1 VRPVAAA
8 LLVLLM
14 TACASATPVTPR
26 PTEVAAAAPGAPGPG
41 TGQEQA
47 PATTSAPSAPVAPVT
62 VVLDPGHNGGN
73 GAHPSQINRPIPTG
87 RGGTKPCNTT
97 GTATDGG
104 YPEHAFAWAV
114 TLEVREVLSRNGV
127 NVVLTRENDDGVG
140 PCANDRAGIANEAGA
155 AALVSIHADGAAPAS
170 RGFHVI
176 VSEPP
181 LNPSQGPPSVALADA
196 VIAALRSGGFPPSD
210 YTGSNG
216 LSPRPDL
223 AGLNFAEVPAV
234 IVECGN
240 MRNPDE
246 SAAMSDSAGR
256 RRYAEA
262 IAAGVLAWLAQR

>member
-1 VRPVAAA
+1 VRSVPAA

-14 TACASATPVTPR
+14 TACASAIPTTPR
-26 PTEVAAAAPGAPGPG
+26 PTEVAAAAPGAPGPAG
-41 TGQEQA
+41 PGSGQA
-47 PATTSAPSAPVAPVT
+47 APSAPGAPSGVTAPVT

-73 GAHPSQINRPIPTG
+73 AGNSAQINRPIPTG

-97 GTATDGG
+97 GTATDAG

-114 TLEVREVLSRNGV
+114 TLDVRDVLSRNGV
-127 NVVLTRENDDGVG
+127 NVVLTRDNDDGVG
-140 PCANDRAGIANEAGA
+140 PCANDRAGIANQAGA
-155 AALVSIHADGAAPAS
+155 AAMVSIHADGAASGS

-181 LNPSQGPPSVALADA
+181 SVALAEA

-210 YTGSNG
+210 YTGANG

-262 IAAGVLAWLAQR
+262 IAAGILAWLAQR

>member
-1 VRPVAAA
+1 VRSVPAA

-14 TACASATPVTPR
+14 TACASATPAIPR
-26 PTEVAAAAPGAPGPG
+26 PTEVAATAPGAPGPG
-41 TGQEQA
+41 TGQAA
-47 PATTSAPSAPVAPVT
+47 PPGPTAPSGGSAPVT

-73 GAHPSQINRPIPTG
+73 AANAAQINRPIPTG

-97 GTATDGG
+97 GTATDAG
-104 YPEHAFAWAV
+104 YTEHAFAWAV
-114 TLEVREVLSRNGV
+114 TLDVRDVLSRKGI

-140 PCANDRAGIANEAGA
+140 PCANDRAGIANKAGA
-155 AALVSIHADGAAPAS
+155 VAMVSIHADGAARAS
-170 RGFHVI
+170 HGFHVI

-181 LNPSQGPPSVALADA
+181 LNPSQGAPSVALAEA
-196 VIAALRSGGFPPSD
+196 VIAAMRTGGFAPSD
-210 YTGSNG
+210 YTGKDG

-262 IAAGVLAWLAQR
+262 IAAGILAWLAQR

>member
-1 VRPVAAA
+1 MRPVTAA

-14 TACASATPVTPR
+14 TACASATPATPR
-26 PTEVAAAAPGAPGPG
+26 PTEVAAAAPGAPGPATPG
-41 TGQEQA
+41 TGQAAPPAQA
-47 PATTSAPSAPVAPVT
+47 EASAPVT

-73 GAHPSQINRPIPTG
+73 AAHPAQINRPIPTG

-97 GTATDGG
+97 GTSTDAG
-104 YPEHAFAWAV
+104 YSEHAFAWAV
-114 TLEVREVLSRNGV
+114 TLDVRDVLSRNGV

-140 PCANDRAGIANEAGA
+140 PCANDRAGIANQAGA
-155 AALVSIHADGAAPAS
+155 AAMVSIHADGASPGS
-170 RGFHVI
+170 HGFHVI
-176 VSEPP
+176 VADPP
-181 LNPSQGPPSVALADA
+181 LNPSQGAPSTALAKA

-210 YTGSNG
+210 YTGADG

-262 IAAGVLAWLAQR
+262 IAAGILAWLAQR

>member
-1 VRPVAAA
+1 MRPVAAA

-14 TACASATPVTPR
+14 TACASATPATPR
-26 PTEVAAAAPGAPGPG
+26 PTEVAAAAPGAPGPATPG
-41 TGQEQA
+41 TGQAAPPAQA
-47 PATTSAPSAPVAPVT
+47 EASAPVT

-73 GAHPSQINRPIPTG
+73 AAHPAQINRPIPTG

-97 GTATDGG
+97 GTSTDAG
-104 YPEHAFAWAV
+104 YSEHAFAWAV
-114 TLEVREVLSRNGV
+114 TLDVRDVLSRNGV

-140 PCANDRAGIANEAGA
+140 PCANDRAGIANQAGA
-155 AALVSIHADGAAPAS
+155 AAMVSIHADGASPGS

-176 VSEPP
+176 VADPP
-181 LNPSQGPPSVALADA
+181 LNPSQGAPSTALAKA

-210 YTGSNG
+210 YTGADG

-262 IAAGVLAWLAQR
+262 IAAGILAWLAQR